1 MTGRID
7 VLCVDDHIVVRVGL
21 STIIDQQPDM
31 SVVAHAADG
40 AEAVQQYRDCRPSIV
55 LMDLRLPEMDG
66 FQATR
71 AIRQVDP
78 AARIIVL
85 TMFEGDED
93 MRRAVEAG
101 AAGYLLKDTLADN
114 LLHAIRTVHQGGKVF
129 PARAPLIGHKGHVLT
144 RREEEVIRMLG
155 KGMKNR
161 DIAASLGISDET
173 IQAHM
178 RSIFAKLEV
187 HDRTTALAVA
197 LRRGI
202 IHLD

>member
-1 MTGRID
+1 M
-7 VLCVDDHIVVRVGL
+7 CVDDHIVVRVGL

-31 SVVAHAADG
+31 HVVAHASDG
-40 AEAVQQYRDCRPSIV
+40 DEAVQQYRKHHPSVV
-55 LMDLRLPEMDG
+55 LMDLRLPGMDG
-66 FQATR
+66 FQATK

-78 AARIIVL
+78 AARIVVL

-101 AAGYLLKDTLADN
+101 ASAYLLKDTLADN
-114 LLHAIRTVHQGGKVF
+114 LVNIIRSVHQGGKVF
-129 PARAPLIGHKGHVLT
+129 PNRVPPKGSKGHVLT

-155 KGMKNR
+155 KGMRNR
-161 DIAASLGISDET
+161 EIATAMGISEDT

>member
-1 MTGRID
+1 MTGRIT

-31 SVVAHAADG
+31 KVVAHAADG
-40 AEAVQQYRDCRPSIV
+40 DEAVQQYRRVRPSIV
-55 LMDLRLPEMDG
+55 LMDLRLPGTDG

-71 AIRQVDP
+71 AIRQIDP
-78 AARIIVL
+78 FARIIVL

-101 AAGYLLKDTLADN
+101 ASGYLLKDALADN
-114 LLHAIRTVHQGGKVF
+114 LLRAIRTVHQGGKAF
-129 PARAPLIGHKGHVLT
+129 PKRAPLVGSRGQVLT
-144 RREEEVIRMLG
+144 RREEDVMRMLG

-161 DIAASLGISDET
+161 DIAAALGISDET

-178 RSIFAKLEV
+178 RSIFVKLEV

>member
-1 MTGRID
+1 MTDRIG

-31 SVVAHAADG
+31 KVVAHAADG
-40 AEAVQQYRDCRPSIV
+40 EQAVQEYRKHRPSVV
-55 LMDLRLPEMDG
+55 LMDLRIPGMDG

-114 LLHAIRTVHQGGKVF
+114 LLRAIRTVHQGGTLL
-129 PARAPLIGHKGHVLT
+129 PAAEPLTGHKGQVLT
-144 RREEEVIRMLG
+144 RREEEVIRLLG

-161 DIAASLGISDET
+161 DIAAALGISDET

-178 RSIFAKLEV
+178 RSIFLKLEV

-202 IHLD
+202 VHLD

>member
-1 MTGRID
+1 MTGRIE

-21 STIIDQQPDM
+21 STIIDQQPDIT
-31 SVVAHAADG
+31 VVAHAADG
-40 AEAVQQYRDCRPSIV
+40 DEAVQQYRKHRPSIV
-55 LMDLRLPEMDG
+55 LMDLRLPGTDG

-71 AIRQVDP
+71 AIRQGDP

-93 MRRAVEAG
+93 IRRAVEAG
-101 AAGYLLKDTLADN
+101 ASGYLLKDTLADN
-114 LLHAIRTVHQGGKVF
+114 LIQAIRTVHQGGKVF
-129 PARAPLIGHKGHVLT
+129 PARPPLMGNKGQVLT

-161 DIAASLGISDET
+161 DIATFLGISDET

-178 RSIFAKLEV
+178 RSIFVKLEV

>member
-1 MTGRID
+1 MAARIS

-21 STIIDQQPDM
+21 STIIDHQPDM
-31 SVVAHAADG
+31 KVVAHASDG
-40 AEAVQQYRDCRPSIV
+40 DDAVQQFRTHRPSVV
-55 LMDLRLPEMDG
+55 LMDLRLPGKDG

-71 AIRQVDP
+71 AIRQIDP

-85 TMFEGDED
+85 TMFEGAED

-101 AAGYLLKDTLADN
+101 ASGYLLKDTLADN
-114 LLHAIRTVHQGGKVF
+114 LVHAIRTVHQGGKAF
-129 PARAPLIGHKGHVLT
+129 PLRGPQIGNKGQALT
-144 RREEEVIRMLG
+144 RREEEVIRLLG
-155 KGMKNR
+155 RGLKNR
-161 DIAASLGISDET
+161 DIAVSLGISEDT

-178 RSIFAKLEV
+178 RSIFLKLEV

>member
-1 MTGRID
+1 MTDRIG

-31 SVVAHAADG
+31 KVVAHAADG
-40 AEAVQQYRDCRPSIV
+40 EQAV
-55 LMDLRLPEMDG
+55 LDLRIPGMDG

-114 LLHAIRTVHQGGKVF
+114 LLRAIRTVHQGGTLL
-129 PARAPLIGHKGHVLT
+129 PAAEPLTGHKGQVLT
-144 RREEEVIRMLG
+144 RREEEVIRLLG

-161 DIAASLGISDET
+161 DIAAALGISDET

-178 RSIFAKLEV
+178 RSIFLKLEV

-202 IHLD
+202 VHLD

>member
-1 MTGRID
+1 MTGGID

-31 SVVAHAADG
+31 QVVAHAADG
-40 AEAVQQYRDCRPSIV
+40 DEAVQQVQKCRPSIV
-55 LMDLRLPEMDG
+55 LMDLRLPGMDG

-93 MRRAVEAG
+93 MRRADEAG

-114 LLHAIRTVHQGGKVF
+114 LLHAVRTVHQGGKVF
-129 PARAPLIGHKGHVLT
+129 PAGTPLIGHKGQVLT

-161 DIAASLGISDET
+161 AIAAALGISDET

>member
-1 MTGRID
+1 MTGRIE

-31 SVVAHAADG
+31 TVVAHAADG
-40 AEAVQQYRDCRPSIV
+40 DEAVQQVQKCRPSIV
-55 LMDLRLPEMDG
+55 LMDLRLPGMDG

-71 AIRQVDP
+71 AICQVDP

-93 MRRAVEAG
+93 MRRAGEAG

-129 PARAPLIGHKGHVLT
+129 PTRALLTGHKGQVLT

-197 LRRGI
+197 LRRGV